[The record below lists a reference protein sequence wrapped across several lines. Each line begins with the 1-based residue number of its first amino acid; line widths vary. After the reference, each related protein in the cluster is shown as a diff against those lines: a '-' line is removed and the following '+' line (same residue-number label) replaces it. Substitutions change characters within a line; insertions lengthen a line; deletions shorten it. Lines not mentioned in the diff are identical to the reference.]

1 MKNKTRSEFDSMGE
15 VTVPYDA
22 LYGAQT
28 QRALT
33 NFTIDQTPMPAEFIS
48 ALLLL
53 KQGAAHANG
62 RLGLLSEEKSRAI
75 SESVDIL
82 LQGDFHH
89 HFPVSV
95 FQTGSGTSTNMN
107 ANEVICGI
115 SRQQGIELLP
125 NDEVNMGQS
134 SNDIIP
140 SALHVSA
147 AVQVHDLVIPAIA
160 ELANVIRKKA
170 RKHKDVIKTGRT
182 HLMDALPIRLREE
195 MEGWASQLDDNI
207 SRLRSVLKR
216 LTRLPIGGTA
226 VGSGV
231 NCHPHFP
238 EIIIDFVSS
247 ATGLEFKKV
256 DSTYKGLSS
265 LDTVLEASSH
275 LKTAAVSLMKIAND
289 LRWMNS
295 GPDSGLG
302 EITLPPLQPGS
313 SIMPD
318 KINPVIP
325 EAVCM
330 AAARIIG
337 NDSSITVAAQAGN
350 FQLNMMLPL
359 AAADVLQSCK
369 LTTGAA
375 LSLGGNA
382 ISEMAVHEER
392 MREPLL
398 KNPILVTS
406 LAPYIGYLEAA
417 RIAKKARLENR
428 PVREVASEETD
439 LSEAMLDQL
448 LDPQFL
454 ADGGFSES
462 S

>member
-1 MKNKTRSEFDSMGE
+1 MKNETRSEFDSMGE
-15 VTVPYDA
+15 VKVPYDA

-28 QRALT
+28 QRALS
-33 NFTIDQTPMPAEFIS
+33 NFNISATPMPAEFIS

-62 RLGLLSEEKSRAI
+62 RLGLLPEEKSRAI
-75 SESVDIL
+75 TESVDTL
-82 LQGDFHH
+82 LQSDFHQ

-107 ANEVICGI
+107 ANEVICGM

-125 NDEVNMGQS
+125 NDDVNMGQS

-140 SALHVSA
+140 SALHVA
-147 AVQVHDLVIPAIA
+147 AADQLHDLVLPAIT

-182 HLMDALPIRLREE
+182 HLMDALPIRLSEE
-195 MEGWASQLDDNI
+195 MEAWASQLDDNI

-216 LTRLPIGGTA
+216 LTRLPVGGTA

-231 NCHPHFP
+231 NCHPEFP
-238 EIIIDFVSS
+238 EIIIDFVTSS
-247 ATGLEFKKV
+247 TGLEFKKV
-256 DSTYKGLSS
+256 DSAYKGLSS
-265 LDTVLEASSH
+265 LDTVLETSSH

-359 AAADVLQSCK
+359 AAADLLQSCT
-369 LTTGAA
+369 LITGAA
-375 LSLGGNA
+375 LSLGTSA
-382 ISEMAVHEER
+382 ISGMAVHEER
-392 MREPLL
+392 MREPLM

-406 LAPYIGYLEAA
+406 LAPHIGYLEAA

-428 PVREVASEETD
+428 PVREVAREETD
-439 LSEAMLDQL
+439 LPEALLDQL

-454 ADGGFSES
+454 ADGGFSVS